1 MLHNAKISEMLLIQ
15 RGNLVAVD
23 IYRIAEKIEPE
34 NSGKKPNRIQQWYP
48 LFSYALMKK
57 RCRII
62 PYYQQA

>member
-15 RGNLVAVD
+15 RGNLVAAD

-48 LFSYALMKK
+48 SCFPM
-57 RCRII
+57 
-62 PYYQQA
+62 P